1 MDIQEILDR
10 VQGMNKQETKIILEA
25 VIRKRESQLDGG
37 EVIWREF
44 TRDEVAHIK
53 EICARAMTIRAEDGP
68 DEELND
74 AQVEKRWKEDLLRQI
89 ACADEMEIEDI
100 LSIAMKRKEE
110 LYPQWDMVYL
120 ALQKDDLEK
129 RRATLT
135 SLLRWEEM
143 YIAQCEKER
152 AAQADQ

>member
-1 MDIQEILDR
+1 MKEILQAIE
-10 VQGMNKQETKIILEA
+10 QGDEQETKIILEA
-25 VIRKRESQLDGG
+25 VIRKRERQLEGG
-37 EVIWREF
+37 EVICREF

-53 EICARAMTIRAEDGP
+53 EICARAMTIRTEDEP
-68 DEELND
+68 DEELDD
-74 AQVEKRWKEDLLRQI
+74 AQIERRWKEDLLRQI
-89 ACADEMEIEDI
+89 ACADKMEIEDI
-100 LSIAMKRKEE
+100 LSTAMKRKEE

-129 RRATLT
+129 RRATLA

-143 YIAQCEKER
+143 YIAQCEMER

>member
-1 MDIQEILDR
+1 
-10 VQGMNKQETKIILEA
+10 
-25 VIRKRESQLDGG
+25 
-37 EVIWREF
+37 
-44 TRDEVAHIK
+44 
-53 EICARAMTIRAEDGP
+53 
-68 DEELND
+68 
-74 AQVEKRWKEDLLRQI
+74 
-89 ACADEMEIEDI
+89 MEIEDI
-100 LSIAMKRKEE
+100 LSTAMKRKEE

-129 RRATLT
+129 RRATLA